1 MLQSN
6 NNQALRVGIAGLGR
20 SGWDIHAAALV
31 GLSDRYQIAAV
42 SDPARERCEEAA
54 QRFACRVY
62 PDTDNL
68 IRDPEL
74 DLVVV
79 ATPSLLHAEHAAAA
93 MRAGRHVVC
102 EKPMAMTVAEA
113 DDLIA
118 VATQT
123 GRVLAP
129 FQNLRYGA
137 DFLKVREV
145 INSGVLG
152 RIVQIRMCRHSFGRR
167 WDWQT
172 LRELGGGELNNTGPH
187 AIDQALELFGPA
199 EPHVFYHCDRTL
211 TLGDAE
217 DHFTLMLQAP
227 GQPLIQIE
235 ISRACAFPQ
244 DLWLVMGTS
253 GALRGSSTELT
264 WKHVDF
270 EQMPRR
276 QVDRERTADRSYNSE
291 TLQWTQQQWS
301 ASDDTACKS
310 PNVRFYEDLYQ
321 TLRHGQPLLI
331 TPQSVRRQLTV
342 IERCHAIE
350 QQSPSQRQ
358 PPQRQTRQGVK
369 SARPAAT
376 LVPNIIKKAGLTHA

>member
-1 MLQSN
+1 MPQGHQKQSV
-6 NNQALRVGIAGLGR
+6 QVGIAGLGR
-20 SGWDIHAAALV
+20 SGWDIHAAALA
-31 GLSDRYQIAAV
+31 GLGDRYRIAAV
-42 SDPARERCEEAA
+42 SDPAPERCEEAA

-62 PDTDNL
+62 RNTDDL
-68 IRDPEL
+68 IRDAEL

-79 ATPSLLHAEHAAAA
+79 ATPSLLHAAHAVAA

-102 EKPMAMTVAEA
+102 EKPMAMTVAQA

-172 LRELGGGELNNTGPH
+172 LRELGGGELHNTGPH

-217 DHFTLMLQAP
+217 DHFTLALKAP

-264 WKHVDF
+264 WKYVDF

-276 QVDRERTADRSYNSE
+276 QVDRERTADRSYNTE

-301 ASDDTACKS
+301 ASDDTASKS
-310 PNVRFYEDLYQ
+310 PTVRFYEDLYQ
-321 TLRHGQPLLI
+321 TLRHGQPLVI
-331 TPQSVRRQLTV
+331 TPRSVRRQLTV

-350 QQSPSQRQ
+350 QQSPSRLQS
-358 PPQRQTRQGVK
+358 PQRHARQASK
-369 SARPAAT
+369 PARPATT
-376 LVPNIIKKAGLTHA
+376 LVPNITRKAGLTHA